1 MTATRNY
8 ICQDCQNVWEYL
20 HHPNMT
26 DDPSPGCTA
35 CGSTNFAHRVGLKSD
50 PVTIVKGNHDFA
62 DRQRDRLTERSNE
75 HYKRK
80 GGREASVD
88 AQNRQWKRE
97 GVIQ

>member
-1 MTATRNY
+1 MTAQRDY
-8 ICQDCQNVWEYL
+8 ICQDCHHVWEYL
-20 HHPNMT
+20 HHPNEI
-26 DDPSPGCTA
+26 DDPSPGCPE
-35 CGSTNFAHRVGLKSD
+35 CKSVDFVQRTGIKAD
-50 PVTIVKGNHDFA
+50 PVTIRKGNHDFA
-62 DRQRDRLTERSNE
+62 ERQRERLTKRSDE